1 MATATA
7 DRIAAALAQLQP
19 APAPEPPAPS
29 GTACDAA
36 LDAMADAALQ
46 FGHLLTRWQQANGW
60 SQDTP
65 KRIAAAAGFTDLA
78 VHNSQWSELCRG
90 LLTPKP
96 KLFAALAQLNRL
108 VADQAWA
115 TPGVITPALRAT
127 LQQALPLLRPD
138 GTPWS
143 AADFFDAFIGGC

>member
-1 MATATA
+1 VHGQIGEAGRGCDAF
-7 DRIAAALAQLQP
+7 RCVL
-19 APAPEPPAPS
+19 APA
-29 GTACDAA
+29 
-36 LDAMADAALQ
+36 
-46 FGHLLTRWQQANGW
+46 
-60 SQDTP
+60 
-65 KRIAAAAGFTDLA
+65 
-78 VHNSQWSELCRG
+78 VG